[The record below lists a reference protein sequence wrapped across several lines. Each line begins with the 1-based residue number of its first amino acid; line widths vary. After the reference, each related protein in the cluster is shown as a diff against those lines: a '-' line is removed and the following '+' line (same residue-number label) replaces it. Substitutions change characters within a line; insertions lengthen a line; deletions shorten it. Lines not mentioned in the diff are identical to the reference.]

1 MSTTAKQ
8 LAYKQYGAGGSHY
21 AVGSVSGDTT
31 TIAFEMR
38 GSEQILCPDDVTDT
52 SYFPSTAV
60 INGVTRS
67 LTWTVLERKKYV
79 LLPAGNYNGVWMN
92 EVSKMVIIK
101 ARTQSFTVNEP
112 FFPLVYSVDS
122 ELGGTYN
129 STFSFYDLQV
139 ASLTSSPTD
148 KYLDGSSA
156 ITVSGGATTSDGKNY
171 YTWTLGSRTHTDNP
185 AAGVSTSVFTPPAAW
200 CDQISTSNVG
210 TMTVTCVVKYGTK
223 VYRNY
228 TTTFNVTVPD
238 GFQPSITAVSL
249 QDKTNTPV
257 PAAWGSTFVQSKSGL
272 RIASITCAPSQ
283 GATIQ
288 YIILECGEQTSGR
301 LAYNPSALPQIDV
314 ITQYGALPVKVTVID
329 TRGRSTYQTATLNF
343 LPYFVPQ
350 ISDVLSSRC
359 DSSGNDDNDGTYF
372 VGTARVNFATCNGL
386 NSITLQCQWKRTDQS
401 SFGTADTIA
410 SGITTPIP
418 YVGAKVMGGGNIDTE
433 FSYDVKYILTDAF
446 STVTFMDYLSTAIFL
461 MHFLHGGRGVAFGQ
475 KATVQDCLD
484 CAFDAHFRQE
494 TLFDDEV
501 TFTYTDDNNQ
511 VQTITLTDI
520 LRQIGIITTP

>member
-1 MSTTAKQ
+1 MSTTSERI
-8 LAYKQYGAGGSHY
+8 AYKYYGLKGTHY
-21 AVGSVSGDTT
+21 AIGSVSGDTT
-31 TIAFEMR
+31 TIGFEMQ
-38 GSEQILCPDDVTDT
+38 GSEQIMCPDDITDT
-52 SYFPSTAV
+52 SCFPSTAV

-67 LTWTVLERKKYV
+67 LTWTVIERKKYV
-79 LLPAGNYNGVWMN
+79 LIPAGYYNGVWMN
-92 EVSKMVIIK
+92 ESSKMVITK
-101 ARTQSFTVNEP
+101 ARTQSFTINEP
-112 FFPLVYSVDS
+112 FFPLRYNVGSDTGDS
-122 ELGGTYN
+122 SYN
-129 STFSFYDLQV
+129 MTFSFYDLHY
-139 ASLTSSPTD
+139 ATLTSSPAD
-148 KYLDGSSA
+148 KQIDGNTA
-156 ITVSGGATTSDGKNY
+156 ITITGGASEGTNK
-171 YTWTLGSRTHTDNP
+171 YTWILGTRTHTHSP
-185 AAGVSTSVFTPPAAW
+185 AAGVTTSVFTPPAAW
-200 CDQISTSNVG
+200 CDQISTSSTAV
-210 TMTVTCVVKYGTK
+210 MTVECEIKFGTK
-223 VYRNY
+223 VYTTTR
-228 TTTFNVTVPD
+228 TTFNVTVPS

-249 QDKTNTPV
+249 QDKANTPV
-257 PAAWGSTFVQSKSGL
+257 PASWGSTFVQSKSGL
-272 RIASITCAPSQ
+272 RIASITCTPSE

-288 YIILECGEQTSGR
+288 YISLECGEQTTGR

-314 ITQYGALPVKVTVID
+314 ITQTGALTVKVTVID

-359 DSSGNDDNDGTYF
+359 DSSGVDDNDGTYF
-372 VGTARVNFATCNGL
+372 VGTAKVNFATCAGH
-386 NSITLQCQWKRTDQS
+386 NSITLLCQWKRTDQS

-418 YVGAKVMGGGNIDTE
+418 YTGAKVMGGGNIDTE
-433 FSYDVKYILTDAF
+433 YSYDVKYTLTDAF